1 MNKIP
6 TFVVVGNAGSGKSTL
21 CNTLSSTQ
29 NFKESNSIYSETKET
44 IGIQGSFNGQQTF
57 VIDTPG
63 LQDGSGLDTPH
74 LVQMTQYIKSKEDT
88 QAFIIVINFFHYRFD
103 QSIIKLFQLVSNM
116 YPQTKW
122 YNNLAVVWSHYFTN
136 LPENLKEKAPKKN
149 EFKKWFKDNIANDIS
164 ENEAKNIPQFFVDS
178 YEARK
183 ENNESNT
190 ELSHLIAW
198 ISQLEPLLVKCGEI
212 KTPDAQIKEKT
223 EEKQTKTISETQKL
237 NVKTTIVAEFKR
249 YKCKPYIGDEFYTE
263 WEEIEGTRKE
273 NKEVLP
279 VEPVGPETKERKVS
293 EIITPTIDKSYNYYT
308 YKNTW
313 LGKRH
318 HVDQRR
324 SYQIKKTIVEERT
337 AQPMNDGTTKY
348 GEWAQVKELCKE
360 EIINVREY
368 ENRD

>member
-1 MNKIP
+1 MNRIP

-44 IGIQGSFNGQQTF
+44 IGIQGTFNGQQTF
-57 VIDTPG
+57 VIDSPG

-74 LVQMTQYIKSKEDT
+74 LVQMTQYIKSKEAT

-103 QSIIKLFQLVSNM
+103 QSIIKLFQLVANM

-122 YNNLAVVWSHYFTN
+122 YNNLAVVWSHYFSN
-136 LPENLKEKAPKKN
+136 LPENLKEQNPKKK
-149 EFKKWFKDNIANDIS
+149 EFKNWFKDNIANDIS
-164 ENEAKNIPQFFVDS
+164 ETEANNIPQFFIDS
-178 YEARK
+178 YEGRTL
-183 ENNESNT
+183 NSESNV

-223 EEKQTKTISETQKL
+223 EERQTKTISETQKL
-237 NVKTTIVAEFKR
+237 NIKTTVLAEFKR

-263 WEEIEGTRKE
+263 WEEIEGSRKE

-279 VEPVGPETKERKVS
+279 VEPLGPEETEQDTSV
-293 EIITPTIDKSYNYYT
+293 IITPTIDISYNSYS
-308 YKNTW
+308 YKNTIF
-313 LGKRH
+313 GRRH

-324 SYQIKKTIVEERT
+324 RYQIKKTIVKERT
-337 AQPMNDGTTKY
+337 KQPMNDGTIKY
-348 GEWAQVKELCKE
+348 GEWHTIDNLCKE
-360 EIINVREY
+360 ENINVYEY